1 MPTRPLVVCALL
13 CALAGSAAAGSS
25 FNRDTDPVNQG
36 DRALA
41 EGRLPKAKQR
51 FGEAIAAGHEVPLA
65 CVGLAEVAA
74 REGRLAE
81 AETYYRQALTE
92 SDGDLAEAHSGLG
105 LLLVR
110 QGRDAEG
117 ATELARAMEID
128 KRNWLGHYGLA
139 RLYLGEGAWDRARA
153 ELEHGRGRQGV
164 AEGEDRYH
172 YGQALLLQGAG
183 DHAGAEREALA
194 ALRLNPTQY
203 EYGEL
208 VGALYQEQDRALE
221 AIEVVEQALAAQG
234 MPRTAPLLH
243 QLGNLYRAGGQLDE
257 ARDRYIQAVAVDS
270 TFTVALADLGDV
282 LTRQGRHE
290 LAARTRLRYVQL
302 APDDA
307 EAWLAL
313 CSSLS
318 ELRRYDQARDAADH
332 ARQVAPGSQAAQQAW
347 LSAAIRGTDDEQR
360 RRAAAIVAAPP
371 AWLQLEAPSVLA
383 LGQWQIQQK
392 DYETARATLA
402 RAAGL
407 DSTLAEI
414 PLNQGIVELRRGRP
428 AEAAAFFRAA
438 CTRTPNAAAPRLNL
452 GLALL
457 QGGQPAEAVPAL
469 REAVNL
475 DPQAV
480 TTRLVLAQALLATG
494 AMADATAEFRQVLE
508 RDAGNAPALRG
519 LGYALLRQA
528 DYRGAVAAYRSAAE
542 REPDNADGW
551 AGLGTASLGLEDTAG
566 ARDAFARARQLDPD
580 NAMLRSGSQLLGRV
594 ELAKKESAK

>member
-1 MPTRPLVVCALL
+1 MLTRPLVVCALL
-13 CALAGSAAAGSS
+13 CALAGTAAAGNSY
-25 FNRDTDPVNQG
+25 NRDTDPVNQG

-41 EGRLPKAKQR
+41 EGRLPKAKLR
-51 FGEAIAAGHEVPLA
+51 FSEAVAAGHEVPLA

-81 AETYYRQALTE
+81 AEAYYQRALTE

-105 LLLVR
+105 LLMVR
-110 QGRDAEG
+110 QGREEEG
-117 ATELARAMEID
+117 AAELARAMEID

-153 ELEHGRGRQGV
+153 ELEHGRDRQGA

-172 YGQALLLQGAG
+172 YGQALLLQGTG

-208 VGALYQEQDRALE
+208 VGALYREQDRAPE
-221 AIEVVEQALAAQG
+221 AIAVVEQALAAQG

-313 CSSLS
+313 CASLS
-318 ELRRYDQARDAADH
+318 ELRRFDQARDAADH
-332 ARQVAPGSQAAQQAW
+332 ARQVAPGNQAAQLAW
-347 LSAAIRGTDDEQR
+347 LRAAIRGTDDEQR
-360 RRAAAIVAAPP
+360 QRAAAIVAAPP
-371 AWLQLEAPSVLA
+371 AWLQLDAPSVLA
-383 LGQWQIQQK
+383 LGQWQLQKK

-407 DSTLAEI
+407 DSLQAEV
-414 PLNQGIVELRRGRP
+414 PVSQGLVELRTGHP
-428 AEAAAFFRAA
+428 AEAAAFFRVA
-438 CTRTPNAAAPRLNL
+438 CTRNPNAAAPRVNL

-457 QGGQPAEAVPAL
+457 QGGQPVEAVPAL
-469 REAVNL
+469 REALAL
-475 DPQAV
+475 DPTV
-480 TTRLVLAQALLATG
+480 VSTRLVLAQALLATG
-494 AMADATAEFRQVLE
+494 AVADAAVEFREVTTRE
-508 RDAGNAPALRG
+508 PRNAPALRG
-519 LGYALLRQA
+519 LGYALLRRA
-528 DYRGAVAAYRSAAE
+528 DYAGAAAAYRSAADL
-542 REPDNADGW
+542 EPDNADGW
-551 AGLGTASLGLEDTAG
+551 AGLGAANLGLENTAG

-580 NAMLRSGSQLLGRV
+580 NAMLRSGSQLLARV